1 MERRTRLR
9 IFAALCAVI
18 AVAAVS
24 FGAPRVRDA
33 VDGVDDEVALD
44 TPGEYQQPAD
54 DAPVSGGDVGDPL
67 PSVEVLATDGTGVL
81 TGDLIGQPM
90 VVNLWFSACPPCAR
104 EMPEFAAVASDV
116 GEQVRFVGVNPIDDV
131 ERMLSFAASTGVEY
145 ELLRDP
151 LGRFTDALGTVSFPL
166 TVFVA
171 ADGTVVDRTGVLT
184 EDQLRGRISELFE
197 IEMGV

>member
-9 IFAALCAVI
+9 IFAALCVVI

-33 VDGVDDEVALD
+33 VSGVDEVALD
-44 TPGEYQQPAD
+44 TPGEYQQPVD
-54 DAPVSGGDVGDPL
+54 DTALSGGAIGDPL
-67 PSVEVLATDGTGVL
+67 PSVEVLSVDGLGVL
-81 TGDLIGQPM
+81 TGDLIGTPL

-104 EMPEFAAVASDV
+104 EMPDFAAVHTDV

-131 ERMLSFAASTGVEY
+131 DRMMTFAADTGVNY

-166 TVFVA
+166 TVFVD
-171 ADGTVVDRTGVLT
+171 ADGTVRDRTGVLS
-184 EDQLRGRISELFE
+184 EDQLRERITTLF
-197 IEMGV
+197 GVSA

>member
-9 IFAALCAVI
+9 IFAALCVVI

-33 VDGVDDEVALD
+33 VSGVDEVALD

-54 DAPVSGGDVGDPL
+54 DAVASGGAVGDPL
-67 PSVEVLATDGTGVL
+67 PSVEVLSADGLGVL
-81 TGDLIGQPM
+81 TGDLIGTPL

-104 EMPEFAAVASDV
+104 EMPDFAAVHTDV
-116 GEQVRFVGVNPIDDV
+116 GDRVRFVGVNPIDDV
-131 ERMLSFAASTGVEY
+131 DRMMTFAADTGVRY

-166 TVFVA
+166 TVFVDV
-171 ADGTVVDRTGVLT
+171 DGTVRDRTGVLS
-184 EDQLRGRISELFE
+184 EDQLRERITTLF
-197 IEMGV
+197 GVSA